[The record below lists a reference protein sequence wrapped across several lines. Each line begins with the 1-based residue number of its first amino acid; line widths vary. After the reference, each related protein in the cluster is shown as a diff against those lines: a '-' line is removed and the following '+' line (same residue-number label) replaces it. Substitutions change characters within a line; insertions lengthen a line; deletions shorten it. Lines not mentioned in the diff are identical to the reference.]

1 MLNVLLI
8 VEGSEE
14 KTFFEIVKEHGIK
27 NDVINLTIVN
37 PEGAMKIPA
46 LFQDALSNDRYDAV
60 YCVYDVDNRPHVNDS
75 AFCMVKKKLKDV
87 LGSIHSVQAISLC
100 TNPNILLL
108 YLLGP
113 TDLSELEG
121 KLKCSKEDNTG
132 LVHKYWNE
140 IRNSHDKKYDAA
152 KWQLD
157 IMKYSY
163 DGKYSYQTL
172 LARAKELSTGYEID
186 NCTSNIGS
194 FLEALDSGN
203 LAYFKKAQ
211 SIKKGR

>member
-1 MLNVLLI
+1 
-8 VEGSEE
+8 
-14 KTFFEIVKEHGIK
+14 
-27 NDVINLTIVN
+27 
-37 PEGAMKIPA
+37 MKIPT

-60 YCVYDVDNRPHVNDS
+60 YCVYDVDKRPHVNDS
-75 AFCMVKKKLKDV
+75 AFCTVKKKLKDV
-87 LGSIHSVQAISLC
+87 LGSIQSVQAISLC

-121 KLKCSKEDNTG
+121 NLKCSKEDNTG

-140 IRNSHDKKYDAA
+140 IGNSHDKKYDAA

-186 NCTSNIGS
+186 NCASNIGS